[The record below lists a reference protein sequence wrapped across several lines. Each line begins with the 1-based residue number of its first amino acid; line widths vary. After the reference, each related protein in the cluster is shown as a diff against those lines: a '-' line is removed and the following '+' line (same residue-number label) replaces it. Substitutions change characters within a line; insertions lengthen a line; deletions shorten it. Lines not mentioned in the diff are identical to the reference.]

1 MCRMNIK
8 KPTLNIID
16 RKEFNKCPENG
27 TANQQEFRNFKKNS
41 FGVGESA
48 IIKSLLA
55 NLNLHIAV
63 INAEGILISVNKAAD
78 NLTKTAGPMHL
89 SDCLIGCNY
98 FKECKE
104 ATTCG
109 ENIVEKILENI
120 SAVLNKQ
127 ITNFSSEYSI
137 DSFEQK
143 NTFLINAFRS
153 EEDDSQVIVTHQF
166 LPQKNKDQDLSI
178 DGSSEIKKTLSEFN
192 ALLNSSLDV
201 ICTLNR
207 TGNFVTINQ
216 ASQELL
222 GYAPSEIL
230 HTNFLNLVYSED
242 IVETAKTFEQIING
256 THIPVYENRS
266 VHKNGKI
273 VPFLWSINYDTELDL
288 VFCVGKD
295 IADRKRLEQAIQ
307 NERDQFYHIF
317 LSASSAICILKGPN
331 HIYEMANTLYLKLIN
346 KKDIVGKPVIEV
358 LPEISEQ
365 GFIKILDQVYK
376 TGESRTNSMAFI
388 QLKDETTGEYRD
400 HFIDIVHQAYRNTA
414 GEIDGVFL
422 FMNDITMQVESNKKI
437 EKSEKQYRQI
447 LETAQEGIWV
457 IDENSNTTF
466 VNKKICELFGYSEHE
481 IMGKK
486 NSHFMDEDS
495 KKKAL
500 LAQNRRKQGVS
511 EKLELKFIS
520 KKGEEILTN
529 VSATPI
535 FDDNLNFMGS
545 LGMVSNISEKR
556 HLENLLEKSNRLARI
571 GSWEI
576 DVVQGTVFWSDI
588 TKEIR
593 EVPTDFIPDLKTGID
608 FFTEGIDK
616 TIISDRLQRC
626 IESGTPWDEEL
637 QLRTFKGNLKW
648 VRTIGE
654 AIFINGKCCKIYGS
668 FQDITEKK
676 NAAEKVLR
684 SETRLNIAQLIAQVG
699 SWEINVKTNDQSWS
713 AEFCRILEIDES
725 ITPSYEAFLPF
736 VHPDDRAHAIRTM
749 ANSFPKQLDS
759 SFQFRFKRKNGDIGY
774 ASSEWT
780 FEFDNYGNPL
790 YIYGILRDLTNEKKA
805 EIERV
810 KMISD
815 ITQRNKDLEQFSY
828 IISHNLRA
836 PVANIIGLTEE
847 LKDETHDAEAKL
859 MLSEALSSDVKRL
872 ENVIV
877 DLNTILQTKREINE
891 LKETVNLTQLV
902 HNIKLSINDLIQ
914 KRGVHIKT
922 DFTQIE
928 EIHIIKS
935 YIYSIFYNLI
945 SNSIKYRRSDCD
957 AIIEIKS
964 YIIDDKLSLKFTDNG
979 RGIDLESK
987 GDQIFGLYK
996 RFHSDTE
1003 GKGMGLYMVKTQLEA
1018 LGGKISAVSE
1028 VNIGSTF
1035 TLEFENSPYI

>member
-1 MCRMNIK
+1 M
-8 KPTLNIID
+8 
-16 RKEFNKCPENG
+16 F
-27 TANQQEFRNFKKNS
+27 
-41 FGVGESA
+41 
-48 IIKSLLA
+48 LL
-55 NLNLHIAV
+55 
-63 INAEGILISVNKAAD
+63 
-78 NLTKTAGPMHL
+78 
-89 SDCLIGCNY
+89 
-98 FKECKE
+98 
-104 ATTCG
+104 
-109 ENIVEKILENI
+109 
-120 SAVLNKQ
+120 
-127 ITNFSSEYSI
+127 
-137 DSFEQK
+137 
-143 NTFLINAFRS
+143 
-153 EEDDSQVIVTHQF
+153 
-166 LPQKNKDQDLSI
+166 LP
-178 DGSSEIKKTLSEFN
+178 F
-192 ALLNSSLDV
+192 
-201 ICTLNR
+201 
-207 TGNFVTINQ
+207 
-216 ASQELL
+216 
-222 GYAPSEIL
+222 
-230 HTNFLNLVYSED
+230 
-242 IVETAKTFEQIING
+242 
-256 THIPVYENRS
+256 
-266 VHKNGKI
+266 
-273 VPFLWSINYDTELDL
+273 
-288 VFCVGKD
+288 
-295 IADRKRLEQAIQ
+295 
-307 NERDQFYHIF
+307 
-317 LSASSAICILKGPN
+317 
-331 HIYEMANTLYLKLIN
+331 
-346 KKDIVGKPVIEV
+346 
-358 LPEISEQ
+358 
-365 GFIKILDQVYK
+365 
-376 TGESRTNSMAFI
+376 
-388 QLKDETTGEYRD
+388 
-400 HFIDIVHQAYRNTA
+400 
-414 GEIDGVFL
+414 
-422 FMNDITMQVESNKKI
+422 
-437 EKSEKQYRQI
+437 
-447 LETAQEGIWV
+447 
-457 IDENSNTTF
+457 
-466 VNKKICELFGYSEHE
+466 
-481 IMGKK
+481 
-486 NSHFMDEDS
+486 
-495 KKKAL
+495 
-500 LAQNRRKQGVS
+500 
-511 EKLELKFIS
+511 
-520 KKGEEILTN
+520 
-529 VSATPI
+529 

-684 SETRLNIAQLIAQVG
+684 SETRLNIAQPIAQVG